1 VRVNIL
7 FLKGHPKFFNDLHN
21 ESKEL
26 YVQDENSLFIPFK
39 NYAGGM
45 NMDKH
50 ELSRFDLLVTEQLE
64 TMDKLLNLQSEIE
77 RYQQI
82 EAGLLHE
89 KDERLHS
96 VQKEINRM
104 KLELEMIQKLFE
116 QQTEEVIKTYQSSI

>member
-1 VRVNIL
+1 
-7 FLKGHPKFFNDLHN
+7 
-21 ESKEL
+21 
-26 YVQDENSLFIPFK
+26 
-39 NYAGGM
+39 
-45 NMDKH
+45 MDKH